1 MSKENTT
8 VASKAFPPE
17 KVYGDEPSQ
26 ARSYP
31 GRPLPATSKVV
42 EASQDAAA
50 LREGKSN
57 SMGLSADGSVKGE
70 ASSAQPVRSDE

>member
-17 KVYGDEPSQ
+17 KVYGDEPTQ

-31 GRPLPATSKVV
+31 GRPLPPKMGVSD
-42 EASQDAAA
+42 ASQDAAA
-50 LREGKSN
+50 LKEGKSN
-57 SMGLSADGSVKGE
+57 SMGLSKDGSVKGE
-70 ASSAQPVRSDE
+70 ASSAQPQRSDE